1 MRSPV
6 PLDSALLSIARI
18 AALGV
23 GEYLRRAARTVEAF
37 ETKADFHDPVTA
49 HDRAVEAALRV
60 ILGSAVPSSELLG
73 EEGGTA
79 VLGADAPPALP
90 EGIAMP
96 EGEEWDAARR
106 AVEDLGGRV
115 RWIVDP
121 IDGTANFAAGLP
133 WFNTSIGVELDGRMV
148 AGVVNAPLLRELFSA
163 DSRRATVETPEG
175 VRLLDARGARDEAR
189 AVIVNYYP
197 GTRALAD
204 DPAAALDRER
214 RIVSAYQ
221 STRRFGAAALDLAY
235 VAAGWLAAMT
245 GTAFKPWD
253 VAAGLHILRVAGGSI
268 LNLDMGTGLPDGLR
282 PGVVASNRGFLAPTA
297 REVLLEVAQDLEAPR
312 G

>member
-1 MRSPV
+1 MSPLP
-6 PLDSALLSIARI
+6 PLDTALLSIARI

-37 ETKADFHDPVTA
+37 ETKADFHDPVTV
-49 HDRAVEAALRV
+49 HDRTVEAALRF
-60 ILGSAVPSSELLG
+60 ILGRAVPSSRLLG
-73 EEGGTA
+73 EEGGA
-79 VLGADAPPALP
+79 SLLSAGALPALP
-90 EGIAMP
+90 EGIPMP
-96 EGEEWDAARR
+96 AGPQWEEARR
-106 AVEDLGGRV
+106 AVEGLGERV

-133 WFNTSIGVELDGRMV
+133 WFNTSIGVELDGSMV

-175 VRLLDARGARDEAR
+175 ERPLDARGVQEESR
-189 AVIVNYYP
+189 AVIIAYYP
-197 GTRALAD
+197 GARALAG
-204 DPAAALDRER
+204 DPAAALERER

-235 VAAGWLAAMT
+235 VAAGWLGAMM

-253 VAAGLHILRVAGGSI
+253 VAAGIHILEVAGGEVM
-268 LNLDMGTGLPDGLR
+268 NLDMGTGLPEGLR
-282 PGVVASNRGFLAPTA
+282 PGVVASNRGFFAPTA
-297 REVLLEVAQDLEAPR
+297 REVLLGIAQDLEDSR